1 MSETSPTEAGSPSS
15 GMVPEQALTLRAVA
29 GDREAFVQLV
39 ERYLDE
45 LYSFAAREIRYYES
59 LGDLE
64 PGELT
69 AEDVVSETTLTALQV
84 LARKPRRGT
93 FRGLLHHLALAVIEH
108 WALRS
113 RERRRHERLRLEK
126 GVPVERDWGPDMER
140 DIFMY
145 YQPDDLLTWEDTIPD
160 ASMPP
165 PEEIPAIEE
174 EWEAM
179 EALLNSLPA
188 DQRTVFGLHA
198 IEGLSLKE
206 IAALQ
211 RQPLQDIKRL
221 YEHGREALRVRLTD
235 RMVARPAS

>member
-1 MSETSPTEAGSPSS
+1 
-15 GMVPEQALTLRAVA
+15 
-29 GDREAFVQLV
+29 LV

-45 LYSFAAREIRYYES
+45 LYSFAAREIRYHES

-84 LARKPRRGT
+84 FARKPRQAT
-93 FRGLLHHLALAVIEH
+93 FRGLLHHLALAIIEH
-108 WALRS
+108 WALHS

-126 GVPVERDWGPDMER
+126 GVPVERDQVPDMER
-140 DIFMY
+140 DIFVY

-160 ASMPP
+160 ASMPS

-174 EWEAM
+174 EWAAM

-198 IEGLSLKE
+198 IEGVSLEE
-206 IAALQ
+206 IAAMR
-211 RQPLQDIKRL
+211 RQPLQDVKEL
-221 YEHGREALRVRLTD
+221 YEQGREALRARLAD
-235 RMVARPAS
+235 RMVVRPAN